1 MNFKTGLIHSLLL
14 LMRRPASPCWVPV
27 ASSFF
32 LQFLGERRASLWPT
46 SQQNSWTSL
55 LSGPLGSRGWGMPGP
70 FGVSL
75 DQVAIPITNTG
86 VQKVEWVTPIPG
98 HWGGP
103 LDFRCADLDSCSVS
117 ALIADSAFKLSLSCI
132 SSFAGVILVQTS
144 TNLLPH
150 TQTMMIVYLFVF
162 LAAYPVPSLFTLQ

>member
-14 LMRRPASPCWVPV
+14 LMLRPASPCWVPV

-46 SQQNSWTSL
+46 IQQNSWTSL

-70 FGVSL
+70 FGVGL

-103 LDFRCADLDSCSVS
+103 LDS
-117 ALIADSAFKLSLSCI
+117 
-132 SSFAGVILVQTS
+132 GVQTWIRVQFLPS
-144 TNLLPH
+144 LLIQHLNFLFPVSLPLQASYWSRPQP
-150 TQTMMIVYLFVF
+150 TYYPILKLWWLFIYLFF
-162 LAAYPVPSLFTLQ
+162 